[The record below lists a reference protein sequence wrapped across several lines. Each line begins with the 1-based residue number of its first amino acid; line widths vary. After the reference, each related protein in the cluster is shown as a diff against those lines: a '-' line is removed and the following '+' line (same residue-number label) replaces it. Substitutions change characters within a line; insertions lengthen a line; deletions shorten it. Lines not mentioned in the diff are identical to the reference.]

1 VVSGVVAKLFLDRAE
16 EPSLV
21 VPDLKLGDS
30 KGSIGFW
37 GHMGDAYFADLNYT
51 PDDAASDPHAKPEF
65 LPGALTDWE
74 LSQMFDATETNP
86 AVYPDVRG
94 QKWEKVAAESPGMV
108 VINRYRESGN
118 VLPPEKEDRLRG
130 DVRGGKVVFART
142 TIHSDWDEMRK
153 MNFGYSD
160 EVVVY
165 LNGAPI
171 YSGNNTLSF
180 RQPEFLGLLDVG
192 SEAVYLPLKKGDNE
206 LLLAVTEFFG
216 GWGFLCKLE
225 PVGRLSLESSQA
237 LALVGAT
244 REVVTYRGRRAVRL
258 SSLPAREGSDEG
270 LLAILNGLDFRDGT
284 IEVEVAGSPRP
295 GVSPDMRGFIGIAF
309 RLQPDGSRFE
319 QLFLRP
325 TNGRAEDQ
333 LRRNH
338 SVQYASIPEFPWY
351 RLRKES
357 PGMYE
362 SYVDLEAG
370 AWTKLKIAIRDHA
383 DSMSTRPTLSG
394 RMT

>member
-1 VVSGVVAKLFLDRAE
+1 
-16 EPSLV
+16 
-21 VPDLKLGDS
+21 
-30 KGSIGFW
+30 
-37 GHMGDAYFADLNYT
+37 
-51 PDDAASDPHAKPEF
+51 
-65 LPGALTDWE
+65 
-74 LSQMFDATETNP
+74 
-86 AVYPDVRG
+86 
-94 QKWEKVAAESPGMV
+94 
-108 VINRYRESGN
+108 
-118 VLPPEKEDRLRG
+118 
-130 DVRGGKVVFART
+130 
-142 TIHSDWDEMRK
+142 
-153 MNFGYSD
+153 
-160 EVVVY
+160 
-165 LNGAPI
+165 
-171 YSGNNTLSF
+171 
-180 RQPEFLGLLDVG
+180 LDVG

-338 SVQYASIPEFPWY
+338 SVQYASIPDFPWY
-351 RLRKES
+351 RLRQES

-370 AWTKLKIAIRDHA
+370 AWTKVKIAVSGTTARLYVNGANQPCLVVKDLKLGEVGGTIALWAH
-383 DSMSTRPTLSG
+383 STTDAYFSDLLVSPAN
-394 RMT
+394 